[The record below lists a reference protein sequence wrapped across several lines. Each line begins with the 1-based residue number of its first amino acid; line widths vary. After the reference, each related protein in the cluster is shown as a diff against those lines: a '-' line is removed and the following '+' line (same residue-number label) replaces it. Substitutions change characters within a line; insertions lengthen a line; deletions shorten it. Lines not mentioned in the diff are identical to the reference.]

1 MKNHSLEIAM
11 KHWVYIKPVA
21 AFPKNDKEFNRL
33 VSYLDKLLDIIG
45 DDENHPAIGL
55 VDVISN
61 LIASYEEQHYK
72 KPAGNSIDALNHLME
87 MHNLKQSDLSKI
99 VSQGVLSEILNR
111 KRSLSLRHIKLLSK
125 YFNVDP
131 STFID

>member
-21 AFPKNDKEFNRL
+21 AFPKNDKEFKKL

-45 DDENHPAIGL
+45 DDENHSAIGL

-72 KPAGNSIDALNHLME
+72 KLAGNSVDALKHLME
-87 MHNLKQSDLSKI
+87 IHNLKQSDLSKI
-99 VSQGVLSEILNR
+99 VSQGVLSEILNG

-125 YFNVDP
+125 YFSVDP

>member
-1 MKNHSLEIAM
+1 MKNHSLEIAI

-21 AFPKNDKEFNRL
+21 AFPKNEKEFNKL
-33 VSYLDKLLDIIG
+33 VSYLDKLLDIVG

-61 LIASYEEQHYK
+61 LIASYEDQNYK
-72 KPAGNSIDALNHLME
+72 EITGNSIDALKYLME
-87 MHNLKQSDLSKI
+87 SHNLKQSDLSKI
-99 VSQGVLSEILNR
+99 VSQGVLSEILNG
-111 KRSLSLRHIKLLSK
+111 KRSLSLRHIKLLGK

>member
-21 AFPKNDKEFNRL
+21 AFPKNEKEFNKL
-33 VSYLDKLLDIIG
+33 VSYLDKLLDIVG
-45 DDENHPAIGL
+45 EDENHPAIGL

-61 LIASYEEQHYK
+61 LISSYEDQNYEK
-72 KPAGNSIDALNHLME
+72 ITGSSIDALKYLME
-87 MHNLKQSDLSKI
+87 SHNLKQSDLSKI
-99 VSQGVLSEILNR
+99 VSQGVLSEILNG
-111 KRSLSLRHIKLLSK
+111 KRSLNLRQIKLLGK